1 MKKLLSLPPN
11 LVSYFHQIQNVS
23 KDEYFCTNDPVG
35 AKLGSGGGTTWL
47 LRECHRYWAPEIDFN
62 EWLSQE
68 KRILIHAGGQS
79 RRLPSYASS
88 GKILTPIPVFRWA
101 RGQRLGQ
108 NLLDLQLPLYHRIM
122 DIAPKSIHTMIV
134 SGDVF
139 IRAERLQKIPE
150 ADIVCYGLWV
160 DPSLAKNHGVFLSSR
175 QQPGQLDFMLQK
187 PSVEHLAQLMQTH
200 LFLMDVGIWLL
211 SDRAVERLVHKTL
224 SSNGEVSCYD
234 LYSEFGCALG
244 LHPSAPDSMLSDLSV
259 AILPLEGGEF
269 YHYGT
274 SREMISSTMKVQ
286 NLVYDQRA
294 IMQLN
299 IKPHPSIFIQNSHS
313 EISLLNTNENTWIE
327 NSWIN
332 KSWSISHDNIITGV
346 PQNDWA
352 VTLAPGICVDVVPI
366 GEEQYV
372 LRPYGI
378 SDSFRGSLTDPQVGY
393 LCRPA
398 IEWFHARDINPNQI
412 YGYEDIQ
419 SAQIFPVSSSADSL
433 GHILRFMVMDPT
445 DEQGR
450 QLWTESRKMS
460 ADEICSYANLNRLQ
474 SQRLQFRRESWEAI
488 ASNHRRSVFYQL
500 NLDDAASEFASLKI
514 PEPDMYLVQRGMN
527 DFRQILYNGRRFTP
541 DDFNQEHEKCLK
553 FLKQAVEVSTAKHIV
568 VVTHH
573 LPTLKVVAAQH
584 MGSVLNGAFVIEL
597 GNYIAESRI
606 DVWIYGHSHSNIDTT
621 IGNTRVVCNQLGYI
635 YYNEHLTNGFEP
647 NKVIVV

>member
-47 LRECHRYWAPEIDFN
+47 LRECHRNWAPEIDFN

-122 DIAPKSIHTMIV
+122 DIASQSIHTMIV

-150 ADIVCYGLWV
+150 SDIVCYGLWV

-244 LHPSAPDSMLSDLSV
+244 PNPSAPD
-259 AILPLEGGEF
+259 
-269 YHYGT
+269 
-274 SREMISSTMKVQ
+274 
-286 NLVYDQRA
+286 
-294 IMQLN
+294 
-299 IKPHPSIFIQNSHS
+299 
-313 EISLLNTNENTWIE
+313 
-327 NSWIN
+327 
-332 KSWSISHDNIITGV
+332 
-346 PQNDWA
+346 
-352 VTLAPGICVDVVPI
+352 
-366 GEEQYV
+366 
-372 LRPYGI
+372 
-378 SDSFRGSLTDPQVGY
+378 
-393 LCRPA
+393 
-398 IEWFHARDINPNQI
+398 
-412 YGYEDIQ
+412 
-419 SAQIFPVSSSADSL
+419 
-433 GHILRFMVMDPT
+433 
-445 DEQGR
+445 
-450 QLWTESRKMS
+450 
-460 ADEICSYANLNRLQ
+460 
-474 SQRLQFRRESWEAI
+474 
-488 ASNHRRSVFYQL
+488 
-500 NLDDAASEFASLKI
+500 
-514 PEPDMYLVQRGMN
+514 
-527 DFRQILYNGRRFTP
+527 
-541 DDFNQEHEKCLK
+541 
-553 FLKQAVEVSTAKHIV
+553 
-568 VVTHH
+568 
-573 LPTLKVVAAQH
+573 
-584 MGSVLNGAFVIEL
+584 
-597 GNYIAESRI
+597 
-606 DVWIYGHSHSNIDTT
+606 
-621 IGNTRVVCNQLGYI
+621 
-635 YYNEHLTNGFEP
+635 
-647 NKVIVV
+647 